1 MFDYLAVVIPIRM
14 GSSRIKNKALLKFDN
29 TNLLEWKIKQ
39 LLEVMPSENIF
50 VSTENDILKEIA
62 QKNKVQIHHRDFYL
76 ADAHKASFSEV
87 IVRIIKDI

>member
-62 QKNKVQIHHRDFYL
+62 QK
-76 ADAHKASFSEV
+76 
-87 IVRIIKDI
+87 